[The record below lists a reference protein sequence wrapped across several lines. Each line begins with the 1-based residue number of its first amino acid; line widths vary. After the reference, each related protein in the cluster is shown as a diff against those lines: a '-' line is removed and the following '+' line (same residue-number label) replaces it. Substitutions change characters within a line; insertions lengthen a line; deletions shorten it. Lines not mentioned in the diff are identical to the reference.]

1 LPACGSSVPPPVFHL
16 ETSTLALPVEPV
28 RSSISVLP
36 PRPTVSCLSA
46 LSAPTRPP
54 YLLRYRRPHPRRPAR
69 KNAYGL
75 RRSDPDGGAARTGGG
90 GGGEGGMVGKAG
102 GGDGRRNAAT
112 PLGDRLP
119 APAQQH
125 RSHQF

>member
-1 LPACGSSVPPPVFHL
+1 
-16 ETSTLALPVEPV
+16 
-28 RSSISVLP
+28 
-36 PRPTVSCLSA
+36 LSRA
-46 LSAPTRPP
+46 RAAA
-54 YLLRYRRPHPRRPAR
+54 AR

-125 RSHQF
+125 RSHQLRTRSLAQMDHLVILKNRDHP